1 MGFSKCDPNSS
12 RFPLPSNK
20 TYIMDENG
28 KKILF
33 DSLVQKACLK
43 QDVYHNTLNS
53 FTMIKEGIKSM
64 ADEFR
69 EKAKDAKYDIPFE
82 FRKRGEFEIE
92 LKFGGDI
99 LIFMMHTNVF
109 EIPRDHFVMRS
120 SYIKE
125 DKDRAYCGIIN
136 IYNFLGDSFKYNR
149 INDAGYL
156 IGRIF
161 VNKDMHFFIEGKKEV
176 GMIYNNF
183 VTSIMNE
190 EAACKIV
197 ESSMQFTV
205 NFDLLTPPYE
215 QVQLVTVHEFLSH
228 LDSISLKTGKRLG
241 FKFEADDTKLE

>member
-1 MGFSKCDPNSS
+1 
-12 RFPLPSNK
+12 
-20 TYIMDENG
+20 MDVSG
-28 KKILF
+28 KQELF
-33 DSLVQKACLK
+33 NTLVQKGCLK
-43 QDVYHNTLNS
+43 QDVYQNTIS
-53 FTMIKEGIKSM
+53 TFTMIKEGIKSL

-69 EKAKDAKYDIPFE
+69 EKAKGAKHDIPFE
-82 FRKRGEFEIE
+82 FRKRGDFEIE

-125 DKDRAYCGIIN
+125 DKERAYCGIIN

-149 INDAGYL
+149 INDSGYL

-161 VNKDMHFFIEGKKEV
+161 VNKDMHFFIEGKREV

-197 ESSMQFTV
+197 ESAMKFTI
-205 NFDLLTPPYE
+205 NFDLLTPPYDKV
-215 QVQLVTVHEFLSH
+215 QVVSVNEFLGH
-228 LDSISLKTGKRLG
+228 LDSITVKTGKRLG
-241 FKFEADDTKLE
+241 FKFEADDTKLT

>member
-1 MGFSKCDPNSS
+1 
-12 RFPLPSNK
+12 
-20 TYIMDENG
+20 MDASG
-28 KKILF
+28 KEKLF
-33 DSLVQKACLK
+33 EALVHKGCLK
-43 QDVYHNTLNS
+43 QDVYTNTLDS
-53 FTMIKEGIKSM
+53 FTLIKEGIKSL

-69 EKAKDAKYDIPFE
+69 EKAKGAKHDIPFE

-120 SYIKE
+120 SYVKE
-125 DKDRAYCGIIN
+125 DRDRAYCGIIN

-149 INDAGYL
+149 VNDSGYL

-161 VNKDMHFFIEGKKEV
+161 INKDLHFFIEGKKEV
-176 GMIYNNF
+176 GMIYSNF
-183 VTSIMNE
+183 VTSVMDE

-197 ESSMQFTV
+197 ESAMNFTV

-215 QVQLVTVHEFLSH
+215 QVQVVTVHEFLSH

-241 FKFEADDTKLE
+241 FKFESNDDPVK